1 MANLEEAF
9 RDAADEV
16 AQIKA
21 QPSNRYWWLY
31 GTVEARNENG
41 TLDVAIDGVTIQQV
55 KATISC
61 MMANVGDRVV
71 VLKAGPI
78 MTCVDVIS
86 GSVTGTAY
94 STRDWLRLSSTP
106 VTLERGGGHKIG
118 PKVFLIGHSEFPTNS
133 NGSSGYVR
141 IWATWGGL
149 PGIDKSA
156 ADVTFTMRNDLH
168 AFVNQFSGSV
178 GTAGTNSLAVR
189 EDSSGILWFYLYT
202 DFEYYTAEVRAAGEQ
217 FVVDAKWQDSEPSGN
232 LVWSSDNPTA
242 YTAHGNQLYSGM
254 SIGTGLKASGRTLS
268 VDDAD
273 YIKLAAGAFAD
284 DNGKNGVYLFRWG
297 PLRVIQVQY
306 THIAKGGTE
315 FGHLPDGEVP
325 RGGMNALG
333 YLYVRGVA
341 GSCGQVNVNYR
352 GEVSAW
358 MDRDSDY
365 CSGQVVFFV

>member
-1 MANLEEAF
+1 MGNLEDAF
-9 RDAADEV
+9 RDAAGEV

-31 GTVEARNENG
+31 GTIKAKNENG

-55 KATISC
+55 KATVSC

-78 MTCVDVIS
+78 MTCIDVVS
-86 GSVTGTAY
+86 NSMTGTAY

-106 VTLERGGGHKIG
+106 VTLERGSGHKIG

-133 NGSSGYVR
+133 NDSSGYVR
-141 IWATWGGL
+141 IWATWGGW
-149 PGIDKSA
+149 PGIGKSA

-178 GTAGTNSLAVR
+178 STAGTNSLAVR
-189 EDSSGILWFYLYT
+189 KDSSGILWFYLYT

-254 SIGTGLKASGRTLS
+254 SIGRGLEASGKTLS
-268 VDDAD
+268 VDKDA
-273 YIKLAAGAFAD
+273 YVSCTAERKLFTGSVVRTVGAGADSVRVWSSSEFSSEFGRAFEAPKDYVGFA
-284 DNGKNGVYLFRWG
+284 NGDAVANDVHIQGASYVNTDAGVYAVFNKSR
-297 PLRVIQVQY
+297 P
-306 THIAKGGTE
+306 A
-315 FGHLPDGEVP
+315 
-325 RGGMNALG
+325 NASVRLN
-333 YLYVRGVA
+333 YL
-341 GSCGQVNVNYR
+341 
-352 GEVSAW
+352 
-358 MDRDSDY
+358 
-365 CSGQVVFFV
+365 VVLA